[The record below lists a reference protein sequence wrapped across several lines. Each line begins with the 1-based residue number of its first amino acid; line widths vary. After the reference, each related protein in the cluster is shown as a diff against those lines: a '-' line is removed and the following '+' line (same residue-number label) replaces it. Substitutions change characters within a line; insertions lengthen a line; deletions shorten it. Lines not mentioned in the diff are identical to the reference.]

1 MTRMGYNPAMT
12 RKRILAFLIPIVSL
26 ALLVAYCA
34 LPLVTVSA
42 ITLTL
47 EDASG
52 RKIAGPARAH
62 FLDADEHKIVTI
74 ALGELPS
81 WDNNLHWW
89 AHSGHPESKLHPDD
103 ARRARS
109 VLIEADGCAPQTV
122 PVELSGTYVPP
133 SLLPHGGGRAYM
145 LYEFSRIVRLE
156 CGGS

>member
-1 MTRMGYNPAMT
+1 MTWMGYNSAMT

-26 ALLVAYCA
+26 ALLVAYCT

-47 EDASG
+47 EDAAG
-52 RKIAGPARAH
+52 GKIVGPARGR
-62 FLDADEHKIVTI
+62 FLDADGREIVTV

-81 WDNNLHWW
+81 WDNKLHWW
-89 AHSGHPESKLHPDD
+89 AHSSHPESKLHPDD

-109 VLIEADGCAPQTV
+109 VLIEADGCAPLTL
-122 PVELSGTYVPP
+122 PVELGSTYAPP

-145 LYEFSRIVRLE
+145 LYEFSAVVRLE